1 VLLRE
6 NTNGLLKRENSSRAL
21 YCATVSER
29 VTDTDAREDDD
40 SYVGSCDD
48 DELTIARLIF
58 ALEAR
63 EHEEVTLECD
73 SIYGA
78 ALLMPQLARSAF
90 WPKFLTIAAAQALLL
105 HWMNILM
112 QFWLLQVIAKEDAV
126 YDAFGGAMYLCNF
139 AEGVRGPS
147 GSLIASPARLFTNF
161 NQWNTRVYI
170 KEAML
175 NIFPEK
181 RELIEDRIDP
191 GEYGLESHSCRFICC
206 VLFIMST
213 IKELYLIAN
222 MARLLW
228 NVPTRGE
235 SWLEASDN
243 EDGDC
248 SMAADLRIPPDVMK
262 WLNMVR
268 VKVAGMPGCWKLFG
282 LFFVLIPKIMIWRLT
297 LQTGI
302 TYLMDTAGSTDLIIN
317 AVALGFIL
325 SIDELICEVLLSRE
339 TKILLAKCEGYGI
352 GPAFEHAEDDEIY
365 EMYLQNKGCRA
376 WTLRDLLALFPFR
389 IALTMVVTTLF
400 VAEYYCRFCTWTE
413 EDGFVSRPV
422 YEPKDSSYTLMN
434 TILPNFFP
442 VEASSKEPF
451 WRMPPPPKH
460 AEEG

>member
-1 VLLRE
+1 MRRE
-6 NTNGLLKRENSSRAL
+6 NSNGMLKRENSSRAL
-21 YCATVSER
+21 YCCAVSET
-29 VTDTDAREDDD
+29 VTDREDDD
-40 SYVGSCDD
+40 SYLGSCDD
-48 DELTIARLIF
+48 DELTVARLMF
-58 ALEAR
+58 ALDAR
-63 EHEEVTLECD
+63 EHEELTLECD

-90 WPKFLTIAAAQALLL
+90 WPKFLSIAAARALLL

-147 GSLIASPARLFTNF
+147 GSLIESPARLFTNF
-161 NQWNTRVYI
+161 NQWNTRMYI
-170 KEAML
+170 KQSLLAL
-175 NIFPEK
+175 FPERK
-181 RELIEDRIDP
+181 KWIEEKVDP

-206 VLFIMST
+206 ILFIMST
-213 IKELYLIAN
+213 IKELYLILT

-228 NVPTRGE
+228 HVPTRGE
-235 SWLEASDN
+235 SWLEASDG
-243 EDGDC
+243 EDADS

-268 VKVAGMPGCWKLFG
+268 VRVAGMPLCWKLFG
-282 LFFVLIPKIMIWRLT
+282 ALFVLIPKVLIWRLT

-339 TKILLAKCEGYGI
+339 TKILLAKCEGFPLG
-352 GPAFEHAEDDEIY
+352 GAAFEHAEDDEIY
-365 EMYLQNKGCRA
+365 EKFLQNKGCKA
-376 WTLRDLLALFPFR
+376 WTLRDLLLLFPFR
-389 IALTMVVTTLF
+389 IALTLVVTALF

-413 EDGFVSRPV
+413 EDGFISRPV
-422 YEPKDSSYTLMN
+422 YEPKDSSFNFMN

-442 VEASSKEPF
+442 VEEKAEPF
-451 WRMPPPPKH
+451 WRMPDPPKH
-460 AEEG
+460 ADGG